1 MGSHIIIK
9 RPDHLSV
16 DMNSLPLDLYHSK
29 GQCMITSGTLYD
41 IPVVKAKIMKNLQL
55 ALLGFAIM
63 LLSSCEVVGGIFKAG
78 VWTGIIAVAVVVFL
92 IIFLVSRG
100 RK

>member
-1 MGSHIIIK
+1 
-9 RPDHLSV
+9 
-16 DMNSLPLDLYHSK
+16 
-29 GQCMITSGTLYD
+29 
-41 IPVVKAKIMKNLQL
+41 MKNLQL
-55 ALLGFAIM
+55 ASLLGFITI

-92 IIFLVSRG
+92 IIFLISRG